1 MMKNK
6 AWIIYLFSSK
16 NIKMNQIMIYPS
28 NNNSTKMYL
37 TD

>member
-6 AWIIYLFSSK
+6 AWIIYLFSPK
-16 NIKMNQIMIYPS
+16 NTKMNQIMIYPS
-28 NNNSTKMYL
+28 NNNSTKMNL